1 MCYLF
6 NEIIAFL
13 RFRTENRNSYKNKQ
27 QKIRTNTDSY
37 SKISSSPEKQHI
49 IQVAHA
55 LKSKLTSKLI
65 SAEIILKK
73 NNLTESVFLSA
84 IIRIFIDDSDVNY

>member
-6 NEIIAFL
+6 NEIIAVL
-13 RFRTENRNSYKNKQ
+13 RFMNGNRNSYKNKQ

-49 IQVAHA
+49 I
-55 LKSKLTSKLI
+55 
-65 SAEIILKK
+65 
-73 NNLTESVFLSA
+73 
-84 IIRIFIDDSDVNY
+84 